1 MLTLSLTSL
10 QGVAIAIPLA
20 GGIAGSVVT
29 RKAVKEW
36 YPKLKKPSW
45 TPPNWLFGPVWT
57 YLYATM
63 GYASHRIFQRGGWQG
78 NALPLSLYAAQLG
91 ESLPD
96 PRCHISCVLTRLT
109 SPQLHL
115 ESPLLRGQEARPGA
129 GEHLRH
135 GRCRR
140 GDGGVLLAGGPFGL
154 KAPFSL
160 PVLGQLRDSP
170 ERVHLCP
177 QSEARRW
184 RGREEKGVIPLEE
197 GGDFFCFVL
206 FFFGGGA
213 RRFCRSLAR
222 QKPVIFLIQIEL
234 WNRSSPLQRALPRRP
249 ALHPP

>member
-96 PRCHISCVLTRLT
+96 PRCH
-109 SPQLHL
+109 
-115 ESPLLRGQEARPGA
+115 
-129 GEHLRH
+129 
-135 GRCRR
+135 
-140 GDGGVLLAGGPFGL
+140 
-154 KAPFSL
+154 
-160 PVLGQLRDSP
+160 
-170 ERVHLCP
+170 
-177 QSEARRW
+177 
-184 RGREEKGVIPLEE
+184 
-197 GGDFFCFVL
+197 FF
-206 FFFGGGA
+206 A
-213 RRFCRSLAR
+213 S
-222 QKPVIFLIQIEL
+222 
-234 WNRSSPLQRALPRRP
+234 
-249 ALHPP
+249 

>member
-91 ESLPD
+91 ESAHVLVPLSERSLVQAGVRLGLLRLRLLVALLRRRLLASSEQPLQLPHG
-96 PRCHISCVLTRLT
+96 RGGAQILCT
-109 SPQLHL
+109 SPW
-115 ESPLLRGQEARPGA
+115 P
-129 GEHLRH
+129 
-135 GRCRR
+135 RR
-140 GDGGVLLAGGPFGL
+140 GLGAAALCRVRPRKRVD
-154 KAPFSL
+154 
-160 PVLGQLRDSP
+160 GQL
-170 ERVHLCP
+170 L
-177 QSEARRW
+177 
-184 RGREEKGVIPLEE
+184 L
-197 GGDFFCFVL
+197 L
-206 FFFGGGA
+206 
-213 RRFCRSLAR
+213 
-222 QKPVIFLIQIEL
+222 
-234 WNRSSPLQRALPRRP
+234 LQR
-249 ALHPP
+249 